1 MQWCW
6 MIGDKPR
13 QAKRQG
19 QAAKTGLTRRS
30 RDAMAAKN
38 RAAKN
43 PRYGKAKTKPPAL
56 HSRSA
61 ASIAAQNLI
70 NMVAVFI
77 ASGAVLLG
85 LLLVKHL

>member
-1 MQWCW
+1 
-6 MIGDKPR
+6 
-13 QAKRQG
+13 
-19 QAAKTGLTRRS
+19 
-30 RDAMAAKN
+30 MAAKK

>member
-43 PRYGKAKTKPPAL
+43 PRYGKAKTPPAL
-56 HSRSA
+56 SSRSFE
-61 ASIAAQNLI
+61 SIAAQNLV
-70 NMVAVFI
+70 NMVAIVI

>member
-1 MQWCW
+1 

-30 RDAMAAKN
+30 RDAMAAKK

-43 PRYGKAKTKPPAL
+43 SRYGKAKTPQGF
-56 HSRSA
+56 HSRSV